1 MVKAVLDCKVEA
13 HLCPKHLDQMC
24 EDCCSRA
31 ASSTPVLRL
40 MIMMNM
46 MQMMEMQMK
55 MKRMQMMMKREE
67 SLIYLS
73 SKSFLQQMRKA
84 LTNVP

>member
-1 MVKAVLDCKVEA
+1 MDDCKVES

-40 MIMMNM
+40 MIFMRKVK
-46 MQMMEMQMK
+46 MK
-55 MKRMQMMMKREE
+55 MKRMQMKMKREE

-73 SKSFLQQMRKA
+73 SKSFLKQMRKA